1 MSSNKKIVLV
11 TGSNKGIGY
20 GIIELLME
28 KKSNLRI
35 ILTSRNEDL
44 GKKSFNKL
52 LAKFPYFKDNFY
64 YHQLDITNKESITN
78 LISWI
83 RRQFGKIDY
92 LVNNAGLG
100 TQGVTTDVNLNIAV
114 LEVNVFGTINF
125 TEEMIKN
132 NMINKKGKIILVGS
146 MMGNLN
152 RLTSYKLKH
161 DFKNAKT
168 TQDLLNLG
176 LSYKNSCLKDTAEK
190 DGWCSNSYCISK
202 MIVNSYPRIL
212 SYRREIENNDISVYS
227 VHPGWVKTDMG
238 GRQAPLTIREGA
250 ENEIFLIELPDGIN
264 KEYQG
269 KYFDRFK
276 VASFE

>member
-1 MSSNKKIVLV
+1 MSSNRKIVLV

-20 GIIELLME
+20 GIIETLLE

-35 ILTSRNEDL
+35 ILTSRNESL
-44 GKKSFNKL
+44 GQNSFNKL
-52 LAKFPYFKDNFY
+52 LKQFPYSKNYFF
-64 YHQLDITNKESITN
+64 YHQLDITNKESISN

-83 RRQFGKIDY
+83 KKEFGKIDY

-100 TQGVTTDVNLNIAV
+100 THGVTTDLKLHFAV

-132 NMINKKGKIILVGS
+132 DMINKKGKIILVGS

-152 RLTSYKLKH
+152 RLNSDKLKN

-168 TQDLLNLG
+168 TQELINLG
-176 LSYKNSCLKDTAEK
+176 QSFKNSYINDTVEK
-190 DGWCSNSYCISK
+190 DGWCKNSYCVSK
-202 MIVNSYPRIL
+202 MIVNTYSRIL
-212 SYRREIENNDISVYS
+212 SYRPEIEKNDISVYS
-227 VHPGWVKTDMG
+227 AHPGWVKTDMTG
-238 GRQAPLTIREGA
+238 PEAPLTIKEGA
-250 ENEIFLIELPDGIN
+250 ENEVFLIELPDGIN

-269 KYFDRFK
+269 KYFDRFR